1 MVVGMRYLC
10 VRARERGSC
19 DNNRGMGARYMEKLV
34 IRKLKADLT
43 ILKSDKSWL
52 TNIEYLKERED
63 KIIQELKLELYKL
76 KPKITRIVEAITDG
90 FDTAEMRSQ
99 LLILDQ
105 RKKRI
110 KERVA
115 NSKIPDLKFSHRETF
130 LKLVEVFEWIEKGL
144 EKKETSPEIVKALNS
159 IVENITITPRYNKQV
174 GTNISITPAW
184 TMIMDLIIER
194 LK

>member
-1 MVVGMRYLC
+1 MC

-19 DNNRGMGARYMEKLV
+19 ENNRGMSARHMEKLV
-34 IRKLKADLT
+34 IRKLKVNLT

-76 KPKITRIVEAITDG
+76 KPKITRLVEAIADG
-90 FDTAEMRSQ
+90 VDTAEMRSK
-99 LLILDQ
+99 LLLFDQ

-115 NSKIPDLKFSHRETF
+115 NSRIPDLKFSHKETF
-130 LKLVEVFEWIEKGL
+130 LKLIEIFEWIEKGL
-144 EKKETSPEIVKALNS
+144 EEKSTPPEIVKALNS
-159 IVENITITPRYNKQV
+159 IVDNITMTPRYNKQV

-184 TMIMDLIIER
+184 TMIMDMIIER